1 MSLYLPDCTIG
12 ALSKAPDA
20 KFVISGKDAGGMK
33 VIFVRRHQ
41 RLLDP
46 WLMHLTP
53 CRLFRRDMT
62 LRLKRPTMKRYDI
75 LLLPNPHPSSMC

>member
-33 VIFVRRHQ
+33 VIFCPTSSEAVGSMAYAF
-41 RLLDP
+41 DP
-46 WLMHLTP
+46 M
-53 CRLFRRDMT
+53 
-62 LRLKRPTMKRYDI
+62 
-75 LLLPNPHPSSMC
+75 